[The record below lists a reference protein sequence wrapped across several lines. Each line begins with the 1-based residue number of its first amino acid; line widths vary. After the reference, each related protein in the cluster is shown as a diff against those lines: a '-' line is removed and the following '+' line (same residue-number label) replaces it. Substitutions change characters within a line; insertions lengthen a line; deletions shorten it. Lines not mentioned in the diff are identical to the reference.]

1 MSQQSNA
8 TQIPLSGSAILAAAD
23 LFSRELE
30 KVTAEKKSLE
40 ERIFWAEEKEA
51 SFARLV
57 TERNKAYADER
68 KAREENTTLKAELE
82 AAKREAD
89 YLRTVLSAVQIEI
102 VPNEQAGN

>member
-1 MSQQSNA
+1 MNQPPSNA
-8 TQIPLSGSAILAAAD
+8 TQIPLTGNAILAAAD

-30 KVTAEKKSLE
+30 KVTSEKKALE

-51 SFARLV
+51 SFNRLV

-89 YLRTVLSAVQIEI
+89 YLRTILSAVQIE
-102 VPNEQAGN
+102 VVQ

>member
-1 MSQQSNA
+1 MNQIPSNA

-30 KVTAEKKSLE
+30 KVTAEKKALE

-57 TERNKAYADER
+57 TERNAAYLENSNL
-68 KAREENTTLKAELE
+68 REENTTLKAELE

-89 YLRTVLSAVQIEI
+89 YLRTILAAVQIE
-102 VPNEQAGN
+102 VVQ